1 VAVNK
6 PLKIHHITCKRNGYY
21 LRKAHTHQ
29 QETITPHK
37 ALPGQWIETAW
48 NDKSTETSVKFKK
61 YCVLNDINRK
71 DDPLWEEVHEEN
83 SCSIYYRVGSNCLNQ

>member
-21 LRKAHTHQ
+21 LRKAHKHQ
-29 QETITPHK
+29 RETITPYK

-48 NDKSTETSVKFKK
+48 NDNSTETSVKFKK
-61 YCVLNDINRK
+61 YCVLNDINRTEMPCGRK
-71 DDPLWEEVHEEN
+71 
-83 SCSIYYRVGSNCLNQ
+83 IMTKIRVPDITALAVTV